1 MLVEK
6 FDALVLGVA
15 HKAFLEMNLSSLQ
28 NGKSILYDVKGVIE
42 DEVDGKL

>member
-15 HKAFLEMNLSSLQ
+15 HKAFLEMNLSILQ
-28 NGKSILYDVKGVIE
+28 KDTSILYDVKGVIGN
-42 DEVDGKL
+42 EVVGKL